1 MPSVIR
7 WKLITNRRVWAP
19 MISFPVIAL
28 YMGRLMTHLNRQLT
42 KLFTPPDSQEGFLTR
57 CHFSFP
63 FYSCSVMWLWKNKN
77 NCLKR
82 ELCKVGELHL
92 KLHLFLLVNYKS
104 AQLQWKYSESAFPVF
119 FFFNKDCT
127 SQYFLWEFLFFSEIV
142 FAFCKNMGKPNK
154 FILTVMKGFEVILK

>member
-77 NCLKR
+77 NCLRR
-82 ELCKVGELHL
+82 ELCKVGELRL

-104 AQLQWKYSESAFPVF
+104 AQLQWKYSKSAFPVF
-119 FFFNKDCT
+119 FFFLTRTVLLNIFCESSCFSVRLFLPFARIWA
-127 SQYFLWEFLFFSEIV
+127 SQTNLS
-142 FAFCKNMGKPNK
+142 
-154 FILTVMKGFEVILK
+154 